1 MVGWQRAFMFTAQH
15 IVEEMEMLR
24 RLGAPARTADAYAA
38 DSVDTEGDADG
49 DGDSGRRA
57 APKKMQMQ
65 THPMPIHDGRRS
77 RLAILPRSPPPLR
90 SRSYRHVPPLTPPP
104 LFPPSYTLNAAAS
117 YRYPPAPSLL
127 TRTPS

>member
-1 MVGWQRAFMFTAQH
+1 MFTAQH

-38 DSVDTEGDADG
+38 DSVDTEGDAEGEG

-65 THPMPIHDGRRS
+65 THPMPIHDGRR
-77 RLAILPRSPPPLR
+77 
-90 SRSYRHVPPLTPPP
+90 
-104 LFPPSYTLNAAAS
+104 
-117 YRYPPAPSLL
+117 
-127 TRTPS
+127 